1 MLRKVATTGVDL
13 DSVYGQTLQRIRE
26 LKGSRSRLGM
36 EVLMWVSHAERPL
49 RIDELC
55 HALAIEM
62 GTSDLDHED
71 IPPQDTVLGSCLGL
85 AVADAETST
94 VRLIHHTLQEY
105 LSKPGT
111 ELDAHKTLAQTC
123 LVYLNYELVK
133 GLPANDHS
141 NFRDI
146 PFLEYSSLYW
156 GRHAK
161 AKLSDRA
168 KSLALKLLNQFSN
181 HISATFLLHQI
192 DNFHFHPSTN
202 HLFPGLHCASY
213 FGIVEIVEALIEMHG
228 CDINQRDCM
237 GLTSLIHAARE
248 GNVDVVRLLLT
259 RDGINPDMA
268 CEDGRTPLSGAC
280 EN

>member
-1 MLRKVATTGVDL
+1 M
-13 DSVYGQTLQRIRE
+13 
-26 LKGSRSRLGM
+26 
-36 EVLMWVSHAERPL
+36 
-49 RIDELC
+49 
-55 HALAIEM
+55 
-62 GTSDLDHED
+62 
-71 IPPQDTVLGSCLGL
+71 
-85 AVADAETST
+85 ADAETST

-105 LSKPGT
+105 LSRPGT

-123 LVYLNYELVK
+123 LAYLNYELVK
-133 GLPANDHS
+133 ELPANDLS

-168 KSLALKLLNQFSN
+168 RSLALKLLNQFSN

-192 DNFHFHPSTN
+192 ENFHPHPSTH

-213 FGIVEIVEALIEMHG
+213 FGIVEIVEALIG
-228 CDINQRDCM
+228 RKGYDINQRDCM

-248 GNVDVVRLLLT
+248 GNEEVVRLLLT
-259 RDGINPDMA
+259 RDDINPDMA
-268 CEDGRTPLSGAC
+268 CEDRRTPLSGAC
-280 EN
+280 ENGHDGVVALLLARSDVNPNEPDNDGQTPLFWASGNGHEEAVRLLLTWDDINPDMQDNDGQTAL